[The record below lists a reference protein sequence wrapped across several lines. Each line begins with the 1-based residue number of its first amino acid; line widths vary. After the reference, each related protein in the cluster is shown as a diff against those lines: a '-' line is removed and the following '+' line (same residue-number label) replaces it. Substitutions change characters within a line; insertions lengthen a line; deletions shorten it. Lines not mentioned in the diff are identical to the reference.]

1 MNWLNAFSQNEQS
14 KVDSLTRVVQQ
25 IENRTSQQ
33 IQIID
38 SLKLELTTFEFSQLH
53 ADSLKA
59 DHQGQSEMEHQF
71 CEDLNIELIQLIEL
85 IELMQSTENGTI
97 KSGYYF
103 RILPQENDQDTFN
116 NEMEWIHVSETHEVK
131 SFITANYEYCMYE
144 MHFKRKPKTIYRQLH
159 RNQAQFDSLYL
170 VCNEGQKTPPSESI
184 NDEFIVL
191 SRQDNCN
198 CIHELLTFQCDGITR
213 IIRTNNGIVS
223 YSYKFMGK

>member
-1 MNWLNAFSQNEQS
+1 MNWLNAFSQNELS

-25 IENRTSQQ
+25 IENRTRQQ

-38 SLKLELTTFEFSQLH
+38 SLKLELTTFEINQLN

-59 DHQGQSEMEHQF
+59 VHQIQSVIEHQF
-71 CEDLNIELIQLIEL
+71 CEDLNIEL
-85 IELMQSTENGTI
+85 MQSAENGTI

-116 NEMEWIHVSETHEVK
+116 NEIEWIHVSESHEVK

-144 MHFKRKPKTIYRQLH
+144 MHFKRKPKAIYRQLH
-159 RNQAQFDSLYL
+159 RNQAQFDSLYV

-184 NDEFIVL
+184 NDEYIVL
-191 SRQDNCN
+191 SKQDNCS
-198 CIHELLTFQCDGITR
+198 CIHELLTFQRNRITR

>member
-1 MNWLNAFSQNEQS
+1 MNWLIAFSQNDQS

-25 IENRTSQQ
+25 IENRTRQQ

-38 SLKLELTTFEFSQLH
+38 SLKLELTRFEINQLN

-59 DHQGQSEMEHQF
+59 VHQVQAEMEHQF
-71 CEDLNIELIQLIEL
+71 CEEMNIELIEL
-85 IELMQSTENGTI
+85 IELMQSAENGTI

-116 NEMEWIHVSETHEVK
+116 HEIEWLHVSESHEVK

-144 MHFKRKPKTIYRQLH
+144 MHFKRKPKAIYRQLH

-170 VCNEGQKTPPSESI
+170 VCNEGQKTTPSESI
-184 NDEFIVL
+184 NDEYIVL

-223 YSYKFMGK
+223 YSYKFVGK